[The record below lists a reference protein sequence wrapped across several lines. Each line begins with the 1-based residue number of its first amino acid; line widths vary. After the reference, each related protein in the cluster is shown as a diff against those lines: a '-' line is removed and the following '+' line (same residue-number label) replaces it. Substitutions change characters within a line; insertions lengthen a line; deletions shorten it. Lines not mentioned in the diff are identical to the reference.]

1 MTDEQI
7 ESAFNDALRRWQDEH
22 GDDVLGGRQMVRYFF
37 FAGSEFGL
45 ASAKEIYSETFQQA
59 TQ

>member
-7 ESAFNDALRRWQDEH
+7 ETAFNEAQERWNKQHPYEAINH
-22 GDDVLGGRQMVRYFF
+22 AAARYFF

-59 TQ
+59 AQ